1 MSDLRAMFALLALP
15 LAQVHAQ
22 SEAALRREFE
32 GISVVARIDMPGTS
46 SGVNVYPESSVPV
59 DFPDVAGKLKKY
71 GTAIRT
77 GDAVMVTK
85 VKVKDDLIEFQLGG
99 GGYGTLGDDMGST
112 PSGNTQVG
120 KTAAEKALEDSIK
133 RTTGSSEK
141 RRMER
146 RLNDLRAARER
157 DNARARAEAAQ
168 AEEVREANLRTR
180 RIEGGSRFNIRYPDG
195 VPAAALTPEAIRQAL
210 SRYLDFP
217 GSPAPAAA
225 ASSAGA
231 ATLRKGLTL
240 EEAERLLGPA
250 VTASESEECAL
261 KVMTRT
267 YRKDGQR
274 TTARF
279 VAGVLVEYTITP
291 E

>member
-1 MSDLRAMFALLALP
+1 MCGSRALLTLLALP
-15 LAQVHAQ
+15 LSPVHAQ

-32 GISVVARIDMPGTS
+32 GTSVIARIDMPGTS
-46 SGVNVYPESSVPV
+46 SGVNVYPQSSVPV
-59 DFPDVAGKLKKY
+59 DFPEVAGKLKKY

-99 GGYGTLGDDMGST
+99 GGYGTFGDDMGSS
-112 PSGNTQVG
+112 PSGNTQMG

-133 RTTGSSEK
+133 RAASSSEK

-146 RLNDLRAARER
+146 RLNDLRSSRER
-157 DNARARAEAAQ
+157 ENARARNEAAQ
-168 AEEVREANLRTR
+168 AEEVREANLRAR
-180 RIEGGSRFNIRYPDG
+180 RIEGGSRFNIRYSDG
-195 VPAAALTPEAIRQAL
+195 VPASALTPEAIRQAL
-210 SRYLDFP
+210 NRYLDFP
-217 GSPAPAAA
+217 GSPAAPAATSTAGPA
-225 ASSAGA
+225 A
-231 ATLRKGLTL
+231 LRKGLTL
-240 EEAERLLGPA
+240 EETERLLGPA

-261 KVMTRT
+261 KVMTRS
-267 YRKDGQR
+267 YRKDGHR